1 MQNYVLSA
9 KNNMTMKLTEYFCSA
24 CKGSGVSESNF
35 SGNTKISPS
44 TVERCVYC
52 GGTGSRK
59 YQIFNWM
66 KDPDGEKYISKDL
79 PESFHKKEEL

>member
-1 MQNYVLSA
+1 MSRYLHAA
-9 KNNMTMKLTEYFCSA
+9 KNNMTMKLTEKTCTA

-35 SGNTKISPS
+35 SGNTKVSPS
-44 TVERCVYC
+44 IVEECVYC

-66 KDPDGEKYISKDL
+66 KDPNGEKYISKDL
-79 PESFHKKEEL
+79 PKGFHKKEEL